1 MVNSVELFVKF
12 DLSDSCVHH
21 SRSPPKILALC
32 LIIMCSSLPL
42 LCFVDAFLYLDL
54 MVAIFLEH
62 IKDMFYYLV
71 QVFFI
76 GNIKNSSCNSNDD
89 ANLLCRMIVRFIIEI
104 SISMCLLSI
113 KLMGHRDIIFL
124 RSQDI
129 QKKVVNHFLLFP
141 Y

>member
-1 MVNSVELFVKF
+1 
-12 DLSDSCVHH
+12 
-21 SRSPPKILALC
+21 
-32 LIIMCSSLPL
+32 
-42 LCFVDAFLYLDL
+42 VDVFLYLDL
-54 MVAIFLEH
+54 MVVIFLEH

-71 QVFFI
+71 HVFFI

-89 ANLLCRMIVRFIIEI
+89 ANILCRMIVRVIIEI
-104 SISMCLLSI
+104 FISMCLLSI

-129 QKKVVNHFLLFP
+129 HKKVFDHFLLFP